1 MKEGAETTMND
12 PDHLEGDG
20 PSPNPSDDDVLEE
33 MEEEIEE
40 MDRPLGVDDHTTAS
54 EQREGDSLDERVA
67 REVPDRGGR
76 RPTES
81 TTIAEEDAP
90 DDEAELVGE
99 GAEVEGTAPEEAAMH
114 VRDRAPGVTDHPD
127 DYVEPEA

>member
-1 MKEGAETTMND
+1 MKD
-12 PDHLEGDG
+12 PGHLEGDG

-40 MDRPLGVDDHTTAS
+40 RDRPLGVEDHTTAS

-76 RPTES
+76 RPPEP

-99 GAEVEGTAPEEAAMH
+99 GVEVEGTAPEESAVH